1 MERRL
6 ATAAL
11 IAALALTAAQ
21 PALAQDGW
29 GWSTIIPSVT
39 GTDALG
45 TYFWNERHKADAGS
59 VSRRSAAGTPP
70 AASLSTPPTRESLRF
85 VPSTERRRASFARF
99 LAERRGDAATRQ
111 QLEALIS
118 DPAFMPK
125 VGAEFAKIGLRPDNV
140 ADAYTVWW
148 IAAWQ
153 AAHGQSRDPSPASVR
168 AVKAQAEKVF
178 LAVPSVTGADDATK
192 QAFAE
197 GLLVQAV
204 VMSAVTEQTAGDP
217 MGRRTIGQLAR
228 GSAGRF
234 GLDLDAVTLT
244 DAGFVEA
251 RG

>member
-1 MERRL
+1 MRRRL
-6 ATAAL
+6 ATAAAT
-11 IAALALTAAQ
+11 AALALTAAY
-21 PALAQDGW
+21 PASAQDGG

-45 TYFWNERHKADAGS
+45 TYFWNERHKADAGG
-59 VSRRSAAGTPP
+59 VTRRGSAGPPPSASPTPP
-70 AASLSTPPTRESLRF
+70 PLATSLRF
-85 VPSTERRRASFARF
+85 IPSTERRRASFARF
-99 LAERRGDAATRQ
+99 LADRRGDAATRR

-125 VGAEFAKIGLRPDNV
+125 VAAELAKIGLRPNNV

-168 AVKAQAEKVF
+168 AVRAQAERVL
-178 LAVPSVTGADDATK
+178 LAVPSVTGSDDATK

-217 MGRRTIGQLAR
+217 SGQRTIGQLAR
-228 GSAGRF
+228 QSAGRF
-234 GLDLDAVTLT
+234 GIDLDAVTLT